1 MKNKIRGKLI
11 TRSIFIDGELLC
23 PAISQKVYNHS
34 PDGFNWGYGGS
45 GPAQL
50 ALAILLKFTDKDT
63 ALYFYQD
70 FKWEVIAKLP
80 QGDFEIDI
88 DIKKWIKEFKGGD
101 FKYINNNIKNIR
113 DIKGGGAIKNL
124 SRFINKRQNKERG

>member
-23 PAISQKVYNHS
+23 PEESQKVYNHS

-50 ALAILLKFTDKDT
+50 ALAILLKFSDKDT

-70 FKWEVIAKLP
+70 FKWDIIAKLP
-80 QGDFEIDI
+80 QTDFEIDI
-88 DIKKWIKEFKGGD
+88 DIKKWIK
-101 FKYINNNIKNIR
+101 
-113 DIKGGGAIKNL
+113 A
-124 SRFINKRQNKERG
+124 RG